1 MLDKTYAYSCTGAG
15 AKPDPEQTSIDSL
28 AVGVTQY
35 LQI

>member
-1 MLDKTYAYSCTGAG
+1 MLDKTYAYSTG